1 MIFAMNIFASK
12 KWFLVLLALINFAA
26 GIYSISY
33 YLPQLSV
40 TNPLLWIFVI
50 DCPFYAILFG
60 VVVLLLAAG
69 IRSGLLGLVSI
80 VGSIKYGLWTIFVFL
95 LLPNP
100 LTYSMFL
107 LSHALLIIETIVLWK
122 VFSFKVKHFLVA
134 LLWFLANDYLDYA
147 LGLHPWFEEQYFV
160 LVACFAIASSI
171 MLTFLVSV
179 LFSLREGVPTL
190 PRQDA
195 KAPHKQTSQRHVQE
209 HKGKWK
215 HRK

>member
-1 MIFAMNIFASK
+1 MNPFASR

-33 YLPQLSV
+33 YAPQLAA
-40 TNPLLWIFVI
+40 TNPLLWLFVI

-69 IRSGLLGLVSI
+69 IRSGLLGLISL

-100 LTYSMFL
+100 LTYSLFL
-107 LSHALLIIETIVLWK
+107 FSHSLLIIETIVLWK
-122 VFSFKVKHFLVA
+122 VFSFRVKHFLIA

-147 LGLHPWFEEQYFV
+147 MGAHPWFEEQYFV
-160 LVACFAIASSI
+160 LVASFAIASSI
-171 MLTFLVSV
+171 ILTFALSA
-179 LFSLREGVPTL
+179 LFSSREEVPISS
-190 PRQDA
+190 PRHGSGA
-195 KAPHKQTSQRHVQE
+195 HKPAQ
-209 HKGKWK
+209 KGKWSHSK
-215 HRK
+215 AAK